1 MKTIKVGGKNKLIPR
16 KTFVYRSVLK
26 ALQMMIERGTF
37 LDKCEQWRSRNTDNY
52 TLGDIYDDGKVWKD
66 LHHVSQRPFLQ
77 LPGNL
82 CFALNIDW
90 FNPYDETPYSAGAI
104 YLVVLN
110 LPRCERYKV
119 ENTILVGMIPGSN
132 EPKDHMNTYLSP
144 LVEDMCKLYDGYE
157 FYNPNSM
164 TTKTTI
170 RAMIACITCDL
181 PATRKVCGFSNFNA
195 TLGCSKCLKQF
206 TVDEFSDKPDYSGF
220 DCHTWVARDLS
231 THNDKAFE
239 SRDANTKRQRKEIAK
254 EYGIKYSEL
263 VRLPEFNIVRYH
275 VIDPMHN
282 VFLGLV
288 KHTVKTW
295 KDTGLLLERHF
306 QTLQEKVDSMNA
318 PSKIGRIPRKIGS
331 GFAAF
336 TADEWKHW
344 VLIYSVYALHGILP
358 EDHYRCWCTL
368 VDSCRYLCQP
378 VTTFTTIEHAHD
390 LIVEFCKTFEALYGH
405 QRCTP
410 NMHMACHLAS
420 CIKDY
425 GPLSSFWC
433 FPFER
438 FNGVLEG
445 VSKSWLNPEKQMFV
459 KFLDLQLTRHCIS
472 TGNDKFLSDF
482 CEQHNMIDN
491 SSRSED
497 NSSLSQSRG
506 SDTIMVEQLKNI
518 SCPVSKIDASK
529 KPYHILSPPCKE
541 RCYNDSEVAILNQ
554 MYSLLYPTAIVTF
567 TRFYYQYKKLLING
581 EEFLCDISSS
591 KRSSTVAAKWP
602 NVVNVDPYGDAPL
615 RIAQVH
621 YFIEHNNPKWRELVS
636 ESYPSQSELVH
647 GPPQT

>member
-1 MKTIKVGGKNKLIPR
+1 M
-16 KTFVYRSVLK
+16 
-26 ALQMMIERGTF
+26 
-37 LDKCEQWRSRNTDNY
+37 
-52 TLGDIYDDGKVWKD
+52 
-66 LHHVSQRPFLQ
+66 SQRPFLQ

-104 YLVVLN
+104 SLVPRLFFPLPRKEPGYEATGAIYLVVLN

-119 ENTILVGMIPGSN
+119 ENTILVGMIPGPN

-157 FYNPNSM
+157 FYNPSSM

-181 PATRKVCGFSNFNA
+181 TATRKVCGFSNFNA

-206 TVDEFSDKPDYSGF
+206 TVD
-220 DCHTWVARDLS
+220 
-231 THNDKAFE
+231 
-239 SRDANTKRQRKEIAK
+239 
-254 EYGIKYSEL
+254 
-263 VRLPEFNIVRYH
+263 EFNIVRYH

-318 PSKIGRIPRKIGS
+318 PSKIGHIPRKIGS

-378 VTTFTTIEHAHD
+378 VTTFTTIERAHD

-410 NMHMACHLAS
+410 NMHMTCHLAS

-425 GPLSSFWC
+425 RLWP
-433 FPFER
+433 
-438 FNGVLEG
+438 
-445 VSKSWLNPEKQMFV
+445 FV
-459 KFLDLQLTRHCIS
+459 KFLVFSI
-472 TGNDKFLSDF
+472 
-482 CEQHNMIDN
+482 
-491 SSRSED
+491 
-497 NSSLSQSRG
+497 
-506 SDTIMVEQLKNI
+506 
-518 SCPVSKIDASK
+518 
-529 KPYHILSPPCKE
+529 
-541 RCYNDSEVAILNQ
+541 
-554 MYSLLYPTAIVTF
+554 
-567 TRFYYQYKKLLING
+567 
-581 EEFLCDISSS
+581 
-591 KRSSTVAAKWP
+591 
-602 NVVNVDPYGDAPL
+602 
-615 RIAQVH
+615 
-621 YFIEHNNPKWRELVS
+621 
-636 ESYPSQSELVH
+636 
-647 GPPQT
+647 